1 MGEFNISI
9 DYLDVYSKTKDQMR
23 YIAGSSVRVQI
34 LVCLGEGS
42 KTMTELRSETGQSS
56 STLSHNLSN
65 LEKKK
70 ITTKNGEKYS
80 LTSFGKI
87 ISINLVEDIKT
98 NAAISKFKRLWINHD
113 MSSIPPELLRRIGD
127 LHNSTLIEAESGEIF
142 KPQDTYE
149 KILTGSEYIK
159 GISPIFRFNYIEMYQ
174 KVIERGT
181 KVELILTQDIVN
193 QTMEGIS
200 SEEMEY
206 LKSFISQEMVKFW
219 VIPEVKIAFTVTDK
233 YLSLGLFLE
242 QGDYDNNKDLIS
254 DDYDAVTWGN
264 HLFEYHKNQAKP
276 FTL

>member
-1 MGEFNISI
+1 M
-9 DYLDVYSKTKDQMR
+9 
-23 YIAGSSVRVQI
+23 
-34 LVCLGEGS
+34 
-42 KTMTELRSETGQSS
+42 
-56 STLSHNLSN
+56 
-65 LEKKK
+65 
-70 ITTKNGEKYS
+70 
-80 LTSFGKI
+80 
-87 ISINLVEDIKT
+87 EDIKT

-113 MSSIPPELLRRIGD
+113 LSSIPPELLRRIGD

-149 KILTGSEYIK
+149 KILTESEYIK
-159 GISPIFRFNYIEMYQ
+159 GISPIFRFNYIDMYQ
-174 KVIERGT
+174 KVIEKGT

-206 LKSFISQEMVKFW
+206 LKSFISQDMVKFW

-242 QGDYDNNKDLIS
+242 QGDYDNSKDLIS

-264 HLFEYHKNQAKP
+264 QLFKYHKNQAKP